1 MIKKKNHLFALCLT
15 PLLFVACGGETK
27 ETVSS
32 LNTDNYI
39 KVAKGLYASKIEVAS
54 PPAPGA
60 DRDSNT
66 LYLEKM
72 VKPRDYQVS
81 EIVVQQGDAA
91 LSINID
97 DKNKYATVT
106 LSGDN
111 EAQQTV
117 DMKTFTLSE

>member
-1 MIKKKNHLFALCLT
+1 MMKKKNHLFTLCLT
-15 PLLFVACGGETK
+15 PLLFIACGGETK

-39 KVAKGLYASKIEVAS
+39 KVAKGLYSSKIEVAS
-54 PPAPGA
+54 PPPPGA
-60 DRDSNT
+60 DRDANT

-81 EIVVQQGDAA
+81 EIVVKQGDTA
-91 LSINID
+91 LSISVD

-111 EAQQTV
+111 EAHQTV